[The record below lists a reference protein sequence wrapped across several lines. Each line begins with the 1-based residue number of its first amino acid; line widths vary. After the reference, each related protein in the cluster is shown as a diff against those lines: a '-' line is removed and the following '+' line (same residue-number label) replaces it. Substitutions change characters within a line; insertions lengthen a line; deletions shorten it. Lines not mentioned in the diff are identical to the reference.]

1 MRGNGCCSGCAWL
14 MALGAICCVMAMCLM
29 GVL

>member
-1 MRGNGCCSGCAWL
+1 MRDHNCCSGCAWL

-29 GVL
+29 AL